1 MEGVQ
6 KMKKQRLNKKY
17 FVPTLLGTSII
28 SSFVWAQ
35 EAPTAPAKKGMEEV
49 VVTAQKRAEKLEDV
63 PLSITALS
71 ADTLER
77 SGITSIED
85 IGRLSA
91 GVQINRAG
99 SFSQPSIRGITTLTL
114 GYGFENN
121 VAVFV
126 DGIYEAD
133 MISINTDLANIAS
146 VQILKGPQG
155 TLYGRN
161 ATGGAI
167 VIETQDPGKEAQGK
181 VQASA
186 GNLNDQRLQAF
197 VSAPLTDTLGFS
209 IAGSTH
215 TNDGYIRDI
224 GSDPTSSGDDFDVA
238 PLKDRSLRLKLK
250 WAPSDALAVTLGH
263 NDTYHLDARGLAYR
277 YIAHPATFLPAPP
290 GRATATDTASLNTI
304 PDNSVRVD
312 ETTGKVVWD
321 TGVGTLTAATGYTER
336 NSHSVFDIDGS
347 KSDIS
352 RSASTQI
359 DQYSFQQSLDFYTNV
374 VDRFDINVGGM
385 YFRDRFHNDNAKSFA
400 GFALQRTQFIELTT
414 DALAAYVDVT
424 WQAIDH
430 LYLTAGY
437 RRSVENKGAHILEVA
452 NITGLSVAPEFD
464 KDKTFSAGTPRLV
477 ARYELSPSTNVYAS
491 YTEGFR
497 SGAWNPTPQ
506 PTVALD
512 VPVDQEKVKAYEI
525 GFKTASGDVRFSTAA
540 WYYDYKDLQVGLT
553 TLLPTGAATQT
564 VFNAKKAKS
573 YGAEAQVEY
582 MPINNL
588 NLTGS
593 IAYVHARYTD
603 FANATGA
610 GLRASTGTNFTQPQD
625 WSDQQMARA
634 PDWTANAGADY
645 TFNNVIAGG
654 DLNLV
659 GNVAYTDSYVV
670 ANLSLY
676 GSQAGPGYSANKQ
689 RYREGGYTTVNTQL
703 NWTDSTQRFTVG
715 AYVENV
721 TDKRYKL
728 VYSGSTLGD
737 YAQYAEPRTYGVKFG
752 YSF

>member
-1 MEGVQ
+1 
-6 KMKKQRLNKKY
+6 MKAQHLNKKY
-17 FVPTLLGTSII
+17 FVPTLLSTSIV

-63 PLSITALS
+63 PLSITAITPES
-71 ADTLER
+71 LER
-77 SGITSIED
+77 SGITTIED

-91 GVQINRAG
+91 GVQVNRAG
-99 SFSQPSIRGITTLTL
+99 AFTQPSIRGITTLTL

-121 VAVFV
+121 VAVYV
-126 DGIYEAD
+126 DGMYEAD

-167 VIETQDPGKEAQGK
+167 VIETMDPGKEAQGK

-186 GNLNDQRLQAF
+186 GNLNDQRIQAY

-224 GSDPTSSGDDFDVA
+224 GNNANSSADDYDIA

-250 WAPSDALAVTLGH
+250 WTPSDTLAVTLGH
-263 NDTYHLDARGLAYR
+263 NDTYHLDARGYAYR
-277 YIAHPATFLPAPP
+277 YIAHVNPLLGQGTPPA
-290 GRATATDTASLNTI
+290 RATKDNTTSLTII
-304 PDNSVRVD
+304 PDNGSRVD

-321 TGVGTLTAATGYTER
+321 TGIGTLTSNTGYTER
-336 NSHSVFDIDGS
+336 NSHSNFDIDGS
-347 KSDIS
+347 KPDGSHS
-352 RSASTQI
+352 ENTQI

-374 VDRFDINVGGM
+374 IDRFDINVGAM
-385 YFRDRFHNDNAKSFA
+385 YFRDRFHNDYANAFV
-400 GFALQRTQFIELTT
+400 GNVLQRTQFIEMTT
-414 DALAAYVDVT
+414 DALAAYFDIT
-424 WQAIDH
+424 WQPIDH
-430 LYLTAGY
+430 LFLTAGY
-437 RRSVENKGAHILEVA
+437 RRSVENKGSHILEVA
-452 NITGLSVAPEFD
+452 NPAVIPPLAVAPEYD

-477 ARYELSPSTNVYAS
+477 ARYELSPSSNVYAS

-525 GFKTASGDVRFSTAA
+525 GFKTVTGDVRFSTAA
-540 WYYDYKDLQVGLT
+540 YYYDYTNLQVGLT
-553 TLLPTGAATQT
+553 TVLPTGAPTQT
-564 VFNAKKAKS
+564 VFNAKSAKS
-573 YGAEAQVEY
+573 YGAEAQIDY

-588 NLTGS
+588 NLAAS
-593 IAYVHARYTD
+593 IAYTHARYTD
-603 FANATGA
+603 FANGFGTALLATGYN
-610 GLRASTGTNFTQPQD
+610 GTRAQD
-625 WSDQQMARA
+625 FSDQQMARA
-634 PDWTANAGADY
+634 PDWTANASVDY
-645 TFNNVIAGG
+645 TLNNVISGG
-654 DLNLV
+654 DLTLAANA
-659 GNVAYTDSYVV
+659 AYTDSFVMR
-670 ANLSLY
+670 NLSLY
-676 GSQAGPGYSANKQ
+676 GPAAPAPYNPNNQ
-689 RYREGGYTTVNTQL
+689 RYRQGGFTTVNSQI
-703 NWTDSTQRFTVG
+703 NWTDATQRYTVG
-715 AYVENV
+715 VYVQNL
-721 TDKRYKL
+721 TDKKHYL
-728 VYSGSTLGD
+728 DYSGSAYGD
-737 YAQYAEPRTYGVKFG
+737 SMQYDYGRTYGAKLG